1 MPAHF
6 ASSSLAAPI
15 DVCFSHEGDCMA
27 DDEVVWCVPAAA
39 VPLSLGRCPLNHYSP
54 EVNNALPDLLE
65 FKRLV
70 PRSKC
75 EADESLLQIIPY
87 VAVVCGDYVMVYTRG
102 TAGEPRLNAKQSIG
116 FGGHLNDGD
125 KSYLDGLCR
134 EGREE
139 LIGFLPG
146 ATTAPIGFIYD
157 DSTPVN
163 RVHLGVLHVYA
174 FTDCP
179 VVPAEVHLHR
189 WARIEH
195 IIPSETVETWSRI
208 AAIMLMECSLDDQ
221 DDNRQATRFPDE
233 AAVAPDC

>member
-1 MPAHF
+1 
-6 ASSSLAAPI
+6 
-15 DVCFSHEGDCMA
+15 MA
-27 DDEVVWCVPAAA
+27 DDEVVWCVPK
-39 VPLSLGRCPLNHYSP
+39 VIWELRYEQHVTNHYSP
-54 EVNNALPDLLE
+54 EVNNALPELLH

-70 PRSKC
+70 PRSQC
-75 EADESLLQIIPY
+75 ETDESLLQIIPY

-157 DSTPVN
+157 DSNAVG

-179 VVPAEVHLHR
+179 VVPAEVHSHR

-195 IIPSETVETWSRI
+195 VIPSETVETWSRI
-208 AAIMLMECSLDDQ
+208 AAIMLMECSLADQ
-221 DDNRQATRFPDE
+221 DDSDRQAARLPDE
-233 AAVAPDC
+233 AAMAPDRA

>member
-1 MPAHF
+1 MNNARMIDL
-6 ASSSLAAPI
+6 AQLDELARRLSSL
-15 DVCFSHEGDCMA
+15 
-27 DDEVVWCVPAAA
+27 VP
-39 VPLSLGRCPLNHYSP
+39 P
-54 EVNNALPDLLE
+54 
-65 FKRLV
+65 
-70 PRSKC
+70 
-75 EADESLLQIIPY
+75 
-87 VAVVCGDYVMVYTRG
+87 
-102 TAGEPRLNAKQSIG
+102 
-116 FGGHLNDGD
+116 
-125 KSYLDGLCR
+125 GLR

-157 DSTPVN
+157 DSNPVG

-179 VVPAEVHLHR
+179 VVPAEVHSHR
-189 WARIEH
+189 WAKIEH

-221 DDNRQATRFPDE
+221 DSDRQTARFPDQ